1 MLSRSRTVG
10 YDEPISIACSLVS
23 MVSVSMGLAHHSFS
37 LLGPLSL
44 CPSPPL
50 PTLAERNYRQL
61 PGTHATS
68 LLPIAC
74 APCKSFGLSLL
85 RFFTCATSFRRHHF
99 PRSFPSHCAR
109 CGKFKISR
117 AIGDDERWILFFF
130 SFLFEKGEYNINKQ
144 IGKRCYLQIILLF
157 MNLFSFRRI
166 SLYNWKTFRSCTW
179 QIPDKI
185 DKFGQEKG
193 IIKKFPS
200 CVC

>member
-50 PTLAERNYRQL
+50 PILAERNYRQL

-68 LLPIAC
+68 LLPIAW

-99 PRSFPSHCAR
+99 PVLFLPIVPVA
-109 CGKFKISR
+109 GNLKFRVQS
-117 AIGDDERWILFFF
+117 AMMNGESFF
-130 SFLFEKGEYNINKQ
+130 SFLFSLRKESNINKQ

-157 MNLFSFRRI
+157 MNLFSFKGGNLI
-166 SLYNWKTFRSCTW
+166 ALYNWKTYRSCPW
-179 QIPDKI
+179 QIPDKS
-185 DKFGQEKG
+185 E
-193 IIKKFPS
+193 
-200 CVC
+200 